1 MNIPVIDIH
10 PHVISTDVNRY
21 PRAPLGGHQ
30 SAWSEERPVG
40 VEQLIVEQDRA
51 GIRKAALVQAS
62 TCYGHD
68 NSYVA
73 DAVEAHPDRFT
84 GVFSCDI
91 LAPDACDTMAHW
103 MARGLT
109 GLRLFTTGSTMPG
122 QAGWLDDPRSFPAW
136 RKAEEMRLPVCLQ
149 MTADGIPQIE
159 NVLRRFPGLRV
170 VLDHLARPVQEDGPP
185 YEAAD
190 SLWRLATVSRRLPQG
205 HRAELRGRRRRER
218 PRRKRSSDGSSPN
231 SARRALR
238 GARTFPPRS
247 ARCPTFSPWR
257 RTRLRFLPETD
268 REWIF
273 SRTAQ
278 TLYPALANRR
288 MTRDR
293 RRHPSRCTRCSA
305 NHAGTEA
312 LKAGRVTSPLV
323 AFDYADVKVV
333 NTQFK
338 ALMRELKYDFA
349 EVAIVTYLQGYEYGK
364 PYVLLPATIERPQS
378 ASHDLLQRGPRPLDA
393 RES

>member
-1 MNIPVIDIH
+1 VNVPVIDIH
-10 PHVISTDVNRY
+10 PHVISADVNRY

-30 SAWSEERPVG
+30 SAWSQERPVG

-73 DAVEAHPDRFT
+73 DAVNACPERFT

-136 RKAEEMRLPVCLQ
+136 RKAEDARLPVCLQ
-149 MTADGIPQIE
+149 MTAEGIPQME
-159 NVLRRFPGLRV
+159 HVLRRFPGLRV

-185 YEAAD
+185 YKAAD
-190 SLWRLATVSRRLPQG
+190 SLWRLATVPGVYLKVTERNFVGAKKGKATPETFFGRLVSEFGASRIAWGSNFPASERSLPDLLAL
-205 HRAELRGRRRRER
+205 AE
-218 PRRKRSSDGSSPN
+218 D
-231 SARRALR
+231 A
-238 GARTFPPRS
+238 
-247 ARCPTFSPWR
+247 
-257 RTRLRFLPETD
+257 LRFLPETD

-278 TLYPALANRR
+278 TLYPALANR
-288 MTRDR
+288 
-293 RRHPSRCTRCSA
+293 
-305 NHAGTEA
+305 
-312 LKAGRVTSPLV
+312 
-323 AFDYADVKVV
+323 
-333 NTQFK
+333 Q
-338 ALMRELKYDFA
+338 
-349 EVAIVTYLQGYEYGK
+349 
-364 PYVLLPATIERPQS
+364 
-378 ASHDLLQRGPRPLDA
+378 
-393 RES
+393 